1 MTGVFALEVSRVLY
15 KNMLPCEAKASF
27 SDMLQKRMSR
37 VFLPCRCV
45 AIAC

>member
-1 MTGVFALEVSRVLY
+1 MNGVFATEVSRVLY
-15 KNMLPCEAKASF
+15 KNMLPCEVKASL

-45 AIAC
+45 AMAC